1 MKPLGGPQRVHLM
14 DELRGALILYVVI
27 YHLLY
32 DLAVLFPVGIP
43 WMFSPWMNRCRDI
56 LTGGLILISGISC
69 NYSRNNL
76 RRGLRTFAL
85 GLGLT
90 VATGLIMPGQL
101 IIFGILHF
109 FGAMMMLYGLCQPAL
124 ERIPAPVGA
133 VGCGGLFFL
142 TWPVYGGY
150 LMLFGQR
157 IYLPDF
163 LYRQPLLFPLGFS
176 CPGIF
181 SADYY
186 PLMPWGFL
194 FLAGAFLGRYV
205 KAGVLPELCYRRH
218 LPVLGW
224 LGRHTMAIYLIHQPV
239 IFGVLTLL
247 FAAGA

>member
-1 MKPLGGPQRVHLM
+1 
-14 DELRGALILYVVI
+14 
-27 YHLLY
+27 
-32 DLAVLFPVGIP
+32 
-43 WMFSPWMNRCRDI
+43 
-56 LTGGLILISGISC
+56 
-69 NYSRNNL
+69 
-76 RRGLRTFAL
+76 
-85 GLGLT
+85 
-90 VATGLIMPGQL
+90 
-101 IIFGILHF
+101 
-109 FGAMMMLYGLCQPAL
+109 MMMLYGLCQLAL

-176 CPGIF
+176 CPGIS

-224 LGRHTMAIYLIHQPV
+224 LGRHTMAIYLVHQPV